1 MGQAAGWPA
10 GERTIIAWTD
20 LSMPR
25 KVQRG
30 LTRPCKTCPDLAGL
44 GEACSEHSRQWDL
57 EEEERSRREQ
67 QEGAAGRSRRRE
79 QKEGA
84 AGGARVTGAETE

>member
-10 GERTIIAWTD
+10 SERTIIAWTD

-25 KVQRG
+25 KAQRG

-57 EEEERSRREQ
+57 EEERSRREQ